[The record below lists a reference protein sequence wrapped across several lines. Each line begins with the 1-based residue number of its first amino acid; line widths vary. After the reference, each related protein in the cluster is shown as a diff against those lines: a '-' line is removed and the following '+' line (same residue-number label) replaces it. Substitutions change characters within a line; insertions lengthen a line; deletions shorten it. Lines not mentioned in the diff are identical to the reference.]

1 MSLYNFFH
9 HIMKLHLNL
18 TLRRALMAAMAM
30 VTIHVAQAATT
41 ITNGTD
47 SYITGEG
54 TLAQKD
60 WNGIWNKNPKAE
72 TLTIG
77 TSQGAASVTL
87 DGKSTYNN
95 GKIIFIG
102 GAGNNSSA
110 ATANSGVL
118 NVGAATLNVGTA
130 VYVGNSQ
137 HAVTGNLLTIN
148 GGSLTAGSQLYVGA
162 WAATGEIQATNA
174 TIKVNSGKEG
184 AVFAMGWR
192 ESAQGG
198 TDTVTLDKSTITVGA
213 AGGVK
218 DIATVG
224 RGGSDDTLYLNNG
237 STANFYDQ
245 TIVGEKSGSDGTIH
259 VHGGSVLNVND
270 LVLGA
275 ETGANGTICMED
287 GTLAADMVV
296 VGQGGKGV
304 LQLDELSELTA
315 DVIVAGDDA
324 TGKGTLEISGG
335 SVASDNVIIGN
346 AGSGTLKMTAGEIL
360 AENITLADVA
370 GSSAV
375 ADIAGGELT
384 AAKVLTIGG
393 AGKATVTNAGDITAE
408 SLVLGEAE
416 TANGSLSTSGS
427 VTADALYVGY
437 KGTGAVTV
445 TDGSLAADDAYITG
459 TDSVLATDGGETEL
473 TNATVLGGTLSTGAA
488 GTTEISGE
496 LILAEGGK
504 LLNSGTT
511 AAANVTVTETAGIQA
526 MGGVLETES
535 VVNDGAILVN
545 EGATWNAES
554 TTNNGV
560 ISNTGTWNTDSIANA
575 AVITNSG
582 TWNASGVTE
591 STDTIVNNGTLN
603 IGGEMNASLLI
614 GEGSSIVE
622 SEGKMNVAGQ
632 VTQGAVVNDGDIEI
646 QGAGRLE
653 AGVLSGEGDTTIL
666 VNGATVSTGESEAII
681 KVDSM
686 ETAGVI
692 VDIDTEN
699 ASSLIGKNVDFIAVS
714 GSLVEVDNF
723 VVDSGWT
730 IDWAGNRIYTGDETS
745 GSQLS
750 FTGDKTGMSFTKL
763 GAVETQKVDMG
774 DLSDNQVKVELEV
787 VTETVQTE
795 SATLESKGETIT
807 EKNPNLEITEKDT
820 LHSAEIVQGVDTET
834 QEDVRT
840 NVIIG
845 KNVESA
851 GDAGAVKVQSVVVN
865 QKTTIETPEGQEN
878 IEKKETIGVSGV
890 ALVFE
895 GKSEHKGQGQ
905 AELGFKEDTQ
915 TGTLTT
921 TKKDEQG
928 KEVTVHNEVK
938 KVDIVQVQKDAEV
951 SISDMSMHSTHAI
964 TVQEGTTITFSG
976 VDLHVGG
983 TTDVNLTKEVEVKVY
998 DQNGEVKKDAEGKEI
1013 TKTESVDSGVHLTV
1027 DTTITKATVKVQ
1039 GNSVVKFEKIDDE
1052 DHHSFGTTTI
1062 KESVVEIEEGS
1073 VLGDNAEHMQN
1084 IAFTGK
1090 SEVANSGTVNNATFT
1105 EQSQVTN
1112 TGTVNNATFESG
1124 AMLSN
1129 NNGSIEDVVFSNGSH
1144 LKGKGNAKK
1153 VHVDKDSKL
1162 TVGSSPGV
1170 LNASDLNVDG
1180 TTEFFF
1186 ITNSADWNT
1195 GTITADENTG
1205 AISQLNVDK
1214 AVTLNGAVQFVYQ
1227 TKVNGEYVTLTG
1239 ADAEAARREVGSKIT
1254 EDTVIKFVTG
1264 DLDELTLGTG
1274 FDVIEETLPILTG
1287 GLDWDYATLFADG
1300 KITVVSEML
1309 EEPTRIANTL
1319 VSAGETVLSFGRL
1332 AESQAGLREAGTTRT
1347 WGSALGVFN
1356 SIDSGNTTN
1365 GYDYDAW
1372 GAAVGVDHAFTKNT
1386 VIGVAFGCTWGEN
1399 TPEEDSDYYEAGSID
1414 QDAKM
1419 VGLYGTHKF
1428 RTKGLLNDVKLSAF
1442 AAYGWFEN
1450 DSTRKSLK
1458 SGNEAAAEWDSNAWV
1473 LSASLS
1479 RDITTDDGVVFTPYV
1494 GVEYTKATMDD
1505 FSETGRSYDAEY
1517 TADEDYSNLSVK
1529 VGATVRKDF
1538 GGFTPYLGVAYIN
1551 DVDRSAAEVT
1561 ATGKRGVV
1569 SGKSALP
1576 GRDAFQVKV
1585 GANWQL
1591 TETLDLNAGYT
1602 AEFRNKATEQSAN
1615 VGIGLTF

>member
-54 TLAQKD
+54 TLDQKD

-95 GKIIFIG
+95 GKIVFIG
-102 GAGNNSSA
+102 GAGNNSGA

-118 NVGAATLNVGTA
+118 NVGAATLSVGTA

-174 TIKVNSGKEG
+174 TIKVNSGDKG

-192 ESAQGG
+192 ESVQGG

-218 DIATVG
+218 DITTIG

-237 STANFYDQ
+237 STTNFYDQ

-259 VHGGSVLNVND
+259 VHGGSVMNVND
-270 LVLGA
+270 LVLGV

-287 GTLAADMVV
+287 GTLAADMAV

-335 SVASDNVIIGN
+335 SVESDNVIIGN

-384 AAKVLTIGG
+384 AQKVLTIGG
-393 AGKATVTNAGDITAE
+393 AGRATVTNAGDITAE

-504 LLNSGTT
+504 LLNSGKT
-511 AAANVTVTETAGIQA
+511 AAANVTVTESAGIQV
-526 MGGVLETES
+526 MGGELETES
-535 VVNDGAILVN
+535 VVNDGTILVN
-545 EGATWNAES
+545 EGAIWNAES
-554 TTNNGV
+554 TTNNGL
-560 ISNTGTWNTDSIANA
+560 ISNAGTWNTDSIANA

-582 TWNASGVTE
+582 IWNASGVTE

-603 IGGEMNASLLI
+603 IGGEMNASLLT

-622 SEGKMNVAGQ
+622 SAGKMNVAGQ
-632 VTQGAVVNDGDIEI
+632 VTQGAVVNNGDIEI

-653 AGVLSGEGDTTIL
+653 AGVLGGEGDTTIL

-681 KVDSM
+681 EVDSM

-699 ASSLIGKNVDFIAVS
+699 ASSLVGKNVDFIAVS

-723 VVDSGWT
+723 VVDSGWE
-730 IDWAGNRIYTGDETS
+730 IDWAGNRIYTGDEKS

-763 GAVETQKVDMG
+763 GAVETQEVDMG
-774 DLSDNQVKVELEV
+774 DLADNQVKVELEV

-795 SATLESKGETIT
+795 SATLESKGEAVT
-807 EKNPNLEITEKDT
+807 ENKTSVEIAEQDT
-820 LHSAEIVQGVDTET
+820 LHSAEIAQGVDSET

-895 GKSEHKGQGQ
+895 GKSEHKGQGL

-915 TGTLTT
+915 TGTLIT
-921 TKKDEQG
+921 TKTDEQG
-928 KEVTVHNEVK
+928 KEVTVQNEVK
-938 KVDIVQVQKDAEV
+938 KVDLVQVQKDAEV
-951 SISDMSMHSTHAI
+951 SLSDMSMHSTHAI

-983 TTDVNLTKEVEVKVY
+983 TTDVNLTDKVEVKVY
-998 DQNGEVKKDAEGKEI
+998 DENGEVKKDAEGNEI
-1013 TKTESVDSGVHLTV
+1013 TKTESVDSGAHLTV

-1039 GNSVVKFEKIDDE
+1039 GNSVVKFEKIDDD
-1052 DHHSFGTTTI
+1052 DHHSYGSTTI

-1264 DLDELTLGTG
+1264 DIDELTLGTG

-1300 KITVVSEML
+1300 TITVVSEML